1 MFSAFQLILK
11 LFWLVLF
18 FLLSVFVAIF
28 VGSNTQL
35 ITLAFWPVPGQVTIV
50 VWLAVILAFSVGLVI
65 GALIIWVNS
74 ILYIRATRQKFKQSQ
89 INSDNKNKSENES
102 YLVFDRSDVGQHSDN
117 KKTKHS
123 LSTYTTGPLA

>member
-11 LFWLVLF
+11 LFWLVLS
-18 FLLSVFVAIF
+18 LLLGVFVAIF

-35 ITLAFWPVPGQVTIV
+35 ITLSFWPVPGQVTIV
-50 VWLAVILAFSVGLVI
+50 VWLVVILAFSVGLVI

-74 ILYIRATRQKFKQSQ
+74 ILYIRATRQKFRQSQ

-102 YLVFDRSDVGQHSDN
+102 YLVFDRSDVGQLSDN
-117 KKTKHS
+117 KKIKHS
-123 LSTYTTGPLA
+123 LSTYTTGP